1 MEETTIN
8 VAITLAF
15 QDSTSRTYTFSG
27 VEEEAVSD
35 VKDKVLAINANM
47 SDAFKTTFV
56 SNGGSQCVMISAAKI
71 ISITEEVIYSAG

>member
-56 SNGGSQCVMISAAKI
+56 SNSGSQCVMISAAKI